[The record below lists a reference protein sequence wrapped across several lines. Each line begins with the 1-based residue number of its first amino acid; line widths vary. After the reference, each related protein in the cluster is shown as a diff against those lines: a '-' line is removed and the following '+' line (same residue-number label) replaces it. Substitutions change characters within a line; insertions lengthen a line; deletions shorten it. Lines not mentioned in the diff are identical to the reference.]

1 MCHRKRGRVKP
12 RTKWGKGIAVAESRH
27 EDNRVDTSLGLR
39 SLLGHTAAGEPLSLN
54 RAPCEEISPWVARV
68 YATQV
73 EAEPD
78 HVFECGLCA
87 DTPILRVLFTGE
99 WTATTRYGT
108 GRYNPAALFFGPQTR
123 RMPVT
128 VKGGFATVGVA
139 LKPGAVTA
147 LKGPS
152 VADTL
157 DRIIYYDDIYG
168 DHEWGTSDQMLQWFD
183 PAGPPERWLRVA
195 ELLFAQL
202 AERAG
207 GAKPDPI
214 VAAFDK
220 AAFADPNMNI
230 GDFAA
235 QHAIERRRLERLIK
249 KAYGQTPKQVLRRA
263 RALDIAANLRGVAD
277 NAEAE
282 ELALRYYDQS
292 HMIRE
297 FTAFFGMTPKQFVKR
312 PQPLLT
318 LTLEARQA
326 RRLEVLGRHD
336 PADRYPW
343 RRE

>member
-1 MCHRKRGRVKP
+1 MTETG
-12 RTKWGKGIAVAESRH
+12 H

-54 RAPCEEISPWVARV
+54 RAPCEELSPWVARV

-78 HVFECGLCA
+78 HLIECGLCA
-87 DTPILRVLFTGE
+87 DTPILRVLFRGE
-99 WTATTRYGT
+99 WAAETRDGH
-108 GRYNPAALFFGPQTR
+108 GRYANAALFFGPQAK

-139 LKPGAVTA
+139 LKPGAVDA
-147 LKGPS
+147 LKGPP
-152 VADTL
+152 VPDTL
-157 DRIIYYDDIYG
+157 DRIILYDHIYG
-168 DHEWGTSDQMLQWFD
+168 NLEWGTSAQLLQWFD
-183 PAGPPERWLRVA
+183 PDGPPERWLRVA
-195 ELLFAQL
+195 EILLKQL
-202 AERAG
+202 VERAG
-207 GAKPDPI
+207 GVKPDPI
-214 VAAFDK
+214 IAAFDK
-220 AAFADPNMNI
+220 AAFADPNMSI

-235 QHAIERRRLERLIK
+235 EHDIDRRRLERLIK
-249 KAYGQTPKQVLRRA
+249 RSFGQTPKQVLRRA

-297 FTAFFGMTPKQFVKR
+297 FSAFFGMTPKQFLQT
-312 PQPLLT
+312 PQPLMT
-318 LTLEARQA
+318 LALEARQA

-336 PADRYPW
+336 PAASYPW
-343 RRE
+343 RRA